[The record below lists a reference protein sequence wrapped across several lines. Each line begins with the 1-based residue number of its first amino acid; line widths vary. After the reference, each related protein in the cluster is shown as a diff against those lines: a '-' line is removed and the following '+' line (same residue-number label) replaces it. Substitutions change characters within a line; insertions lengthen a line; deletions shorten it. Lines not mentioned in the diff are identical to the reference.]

1 MKMKMNESQHT
12 ILYHEKKKKERKR
25 KRNQGNK
32 PVENQV
38 QM

>member
-1 MKMKMNESQHT
+1 MNESQHT

-32 PVENQV
+32 GVENQV